1 MSVCEKKLML
11 VDEKPLEFRTEEPV
25 WFAMSATFGRELKAK
40 TYLESQSVQ
49 CFVPMRYEMVKD
61 KRQGKIRKL
70 VPAISNLLFAYTTK
84 SRIQTLKTGV
94 EFLQYKTILEG
105 GKNTPIIVPEYQMQQ
120 FIAVCETL
128 NEHLVYLAPDEVN
141 LEKGTPVRIVGSTFD
156 GVEGTFVR
164 VKNKRKKQVVVQV
177 QGVAAVVIDEY
188 SGGYLEI
195 LK

>member
-156 GVEGTFVR
+156 GVEGTFIR

-177 QGVAAVVIDEY
+177 QGVATVVIDEY

>member
-84 SRIQTLKTGV
+84 NRIQTLKTGV
-94 EFLQYKTILEG
+94 EFLQYKTIPEG

-128 NEHLVYLAPDEVN
+128 NEHLIYLAPDEVN